1 MFSKLLF
8 IFIAIS
14 VLFGCSNNNHE
25 EQLAELDEVYGKC
38 DNPHRQ
44 LRPLEYKICKD
55 KERAAGPD
63 GVIDDGNGGIIDG
76 LFTFGNGN
84 SGTIYATASDTNNFL
99 WDASLQVL
107 DNYSLKISDFDG
119 GYIETNWIQN
129 INIPNQRCLVKSHV
143 TSKEL
148 TSTGIKIKILCENLF
163 ENNWYVS
170 DEEFI
175 EEEKQLTLKI
185 LQVAKE
191 IEEITP
197 QS

>member
-1 MFSKLLF
+1 MLAKFVFFF
-8 IFIAIS
+8 ITIS
-14 VLFGCSNNNHE
+14 LLFGCSSNNHE
-25 EQLAELDEVYGKC
+25 EKLAELDKVYGKC

-44 LRPLEYKICKD
+44 LRPLEYEICKD
-55 KERAAGPD
+55 KEAAAGPD
-63 GVIDDGNGGIIDG
+63 GVIDNEGGMIDG
-76 LFTFGNGN
+76 LFSFGNDN
-84 SGTIYATASDTNNFL
+84 SGAIYATASDTNNFL

-129 INIPNQRCLVKSHV
+129 VKVPNQRCLVKSHV

-148 TSTGIKIKILCENLF
+148 ISTGIKIKILCENLF
-163 ENNWYVS
+163 EKNWYVS
-170 DEEFI
+170 DEEFY

-191 IEEITP
+191 IKEITP